1 MSFGEN
7 LKRLRTSRG
16 LTQNDL
22 ALYLNV
28 TRPTIAGYET
38 KGKEPDYETLIQ
50 LSEYFDVSI
59 DYLIKGPTYVKRN
72 NNSKELQITVTTT
85 SNKNSTQLLEI
96 CNSILYLKKNDLDKL
111 SDYVNLLLLQKDYN

>member
-38 KGKEPDYETLIQ
+38 KGKEPDYKTLIQ

-59 DYLIKGPTYVKRN
+59 DYLVKGSTYKKA
-72 NNSKELQITVTTT
+72 SKYSPEVQITITTT
-85 SNKNSTQLLEI
+85 DTNYTQLLEI
-96 CNSILYLKKNDLDKL
+96 YNNILNLKKNDLEKL
-111 SDYVNLLLLQKDYN
+111 NDYINLLLLQNDYH